1 MESSHQGYSVGS
13 VSVFIFLFE
22 NIRSREGTNSVD
34 GQLDSPGTMSSGDK
48 MILQEPSLG
57 REVRIIRTD
66 TAESK
71 SLTIRNAGFAVTR
84 VAARR
89 VEVLVCV
96 CGFGVESSGDT
107 VGTLHDGDIQKIGL
121 LV

>member
-1 MESSHQGYSVGS
+1 
-13 VSVFIFLFE
+13 
-22 NIRSREGTNSVD
+22 
-34 GQLDSPGTMSSGDK
+34 MSSGDK

-71 SLTIRNAGFAVTR
+71 GLTIWNAGFAVTR

-96 CGFGVESSGDT
+96 CGFSVESSGDT
-107 VGTLHDGDIQKIGL
+107 VGTLRDGDI
-121 LV
+121 